1 MFAPLYLI
9 GVHPAEKQEMLKEIT
24 ALLEPHYN
32 ENGQWY
38 ADYKRL
44 RFIAIKEI

>member
-9 GVHPAEKQEMLKEIT
+9 GVPKEEKEQILAEVT
-24 ALLEPHYN
+24 ALLEPEYN

-44 RFIAIKEI
+44 RFIAVKER